1 MEGHRIR
8 QLILRAHVDGVI
20 DFRNTDLLNPNWHK
34 RLLLVLKELVDREKM
49 EILKLIH
56 QRELAKISIP
66 LLTTEGLESS
76 LELAQEALESYV
88 GILVGRGAQD
98 KETRKTQQIKTL
110 EAAWASQ
117 FGDPNDPET
126 QEAIDRV
133 VSALKVDT
141 QED

>member
-20 DFRNTDLLNPNWHK
+20 DFRDTDLLDPSWQK

-56 QRELAKISIP
+56 HRELSKISIP

-88 GILVGRGAQD
+88 DILVGRGTQD

-110 EAAWASQ
+110 ESAWASQ

>member
-1 MEGHRIR
+1 LEGHRIR

-20 DFRNTDLLNPNWHK
+20 DFRETNLLDPNWHK

-66 LLTTEGLESS
+66 LLTAEGLESS

-88 GILVGRGAQD
+88 GILVGQGSQD

-110 EAAWASQ
+110 ESAWAAQ

-126 QEAIDRV
+126 REAIDRV

>member
-1 MEGHRIR
+1 
-8 QLILRAHVDGVI
+8 
-20 DFRNTDLLNPNWHK
+20 
-34 RLLLVLKELVDREKM
+34 VLKELVDREKM

-88 GILVGRGAQD
+88 GILVGRGVED